1 MAQTRAKLAT
11 EPCNFT
17 ESWRSIRLGK
27 NRLVESQSSPEAG
40 QIQKCSVFQSSRNL
54 VNPEMSVMT
63 PTQQNAWSSAGAK
76 LQSMWIAFAA
86 IAVFWLLSVGTVHAA
101 SPLAG
106 TSIGNQASATY
117 VDGSAVTRSVSS
129 NLVTTTVQQV
139 AALTITQ
146 SLAKTAAAGTQVS
159 YPVTLTNT
167 GNGTDSFALTQTN
180 TGGFAFTS
188 VTFYADANGDGVADN
203 TTPITTTGSLAP
215 GAVFRFVA
223 VGNVP
228 TTATTLATD
237 VLVITATSGFA
248 PAVLASVTDTTTITA
263 NAVISV
269 TKTMSAVSG
278 PSPSTAPH
286 TITLS
291 YSNTGN
297 IAATGVTLTD
307 ALPAGMT
314 YVPGSGRWSVT
325 GATVLTD
332 ATADLQGP
340 GPTIDYS
347 VTGTTVKGIVNTVAA
362 GQSGTL
368 TFQVSIDAN
377 LAAAPLN
384 NTATFAYNDGVAAV
398 PVSNTNTF
406 VFTVNQTAS
415 VSALGAT
422 VTSAAQGSTVTFSN
436 VFTNTGNGTDSFD
449 VTVGTS
455 TFPAGS
461 SFALYK
467 ADGVTPLV
475 DTNGNGIPDTGPVT
489 GILTAPNNTYTVVLK
504 VTLPAGVTGGPYSVS
519 KTATSKFDPTKT
531 ATAVDTLQSI
541 TANSVDLNQG
551 ATLALGFGPFANNT
565 TAIVTNS
572 TNPGTTTR
580 FTLNVVNAATST
592 GDTFNLAASTD
603 STFGSLALPAGWTV
617 VFRDSAGTVITN
629 TSIVATGATAVV
641 FADVTVPA
649 GQAAIPAG
657 QPITFRVLSPS
668 TGSTD
673 RITDS
678 VIVNTIRSVT
688 ITPNNVGQIV
698 PGASVIYTHTIT
710 NAGNVTENAL
720 GGSTV
725 TLSLAQTQAGFTA
738 IVYLDANNNNI
749 IDAGE
754 VAINT
759 AADLGPLLAGTSKQL
774 LVKVTAS
781 SGVGIGVLDTA
792 TLTATTAVTIN
803 GVAAPAV
810 ASATDATTV
819 ISGNIVLL
827 KEQALDANCDGT
839 PDTAYSVATIT
850 TGAIPGACIRYRVT
864 ATNNGSADVV
874 SLVLSDATP
883 VATTYISTN
892 PAATVPVSTV
902 TAPASGSA
910 GTISA
915 AIGTLTP
922 SAAVVLT
929 FGVKINP

>member
-1 MAQTRAKLAT
+1 MTHT
-11 EPCNFT
+11 
-17 ESWRSIRLGK
+17 S
-27 NRLVESQSSPEAG
+27 NR
-40 QIQKCSVFQSSRNL
+40 
-54 VNPEMSVMT
+54 
-63 PTQQNAWSSAGAK
+63 WSSAGAK

-86 IAVFWLLSVGTVHAA
+86 IAVFFLLIAGSVHAA

-129 NLVTTTVQQV
+129 NVVSTIVQQV

-167 GNGTDSFALTQTN
+167 GNGTDTFALSQSN
-180 TGGFAFTS
+180 TGTFTFAS
-188 VTFYADANGDGVADN
+188 VTFYADANGDGVPDN
-203 TTPITTTGSLAP
+203 TTPITTTGSLAS
-215 GAVFRFVA
+215 GGVFRFVA

-228 TTATTLATD
+228 TTATSGQVDT
-237 VLVITATSGFA
+237 LVITGTSGFV
-248 PAVLASVTDTTTITA
+248 PAVSAFVTDTTTITA
-263 NAVISV
+263 NAVINVS
-269 TKTMSAVSG
+269 KTMSAVSG
-278 PSPSTAPH
+278 PSPSAAAQ

-291 YSNTGN
+291 YNNTGN
-297 IAATGVTLTD
+297 TAATGVTLSD

-325 GATVLTD
+325 GAAFVLTD
-332 ATADLQGP
+332 ATTDLQGA

-347 VTGTTVKGIVNTVAA
+347 FTGTTVKGIISSVAP
-362 GQSGTL
+362 GQAGTL
-368 TFQVSIDAN
+368 TFQVNIDAN

-384 NTATFAYNDGVAAV
+384 NTATFAYNDGFANV
-398 PVSNTNTF
+398 PASNTNTF

-415 VSALGAT
+415 VTSNSTPGAPIT
-422 VTSAAQGSTVTFSN
+422 VANAAQGSTVSFSN

-449 VTVGTS
+449 VAVGTS
-455 TFPAGS
+455 SFPPGS

-475 DTNGNGIPDTGPVT
+475 DTNGNGTPDTGPVT

-531 ATAVDTLQSI
+531 ATGTDTLTAI
-541 TANSVDLNQG
+541 TANTVDLTNG
-551 ATLALGFGPFANNT
+551 AALGVGAFTPAT
-565 TAIVTNS
+565 IVTNA

-580 FTLNVVNAATST
+580 FTLNVVNASTST

-603 STFGSLALPAGWTV
+603 SAFGSLLLPAGWTV

-629 TSIVATGATAVV
+629 TGIVAAGATAVV
-641 FADVTVPA
+641 FADVTPPA

-657 QPITFRVLSPS
+657 QPITFRALSPS

-678 VIVNTIRSVT
+678 VIINTIRSVT
-688 ITPNNVGQIV
+688 VTPNNVGQVV
-698 PGASVIYTHTIT
+698 PGGSVIYSHTIT
-710 NAGNVTENAL
+710 NAGNVTENGGVL
-720 GGSTV
+720 GASTV
-725 TLSLAQTQAGFTA
+725 TLSLLQTQAGFTA
-738 IVYLDANNNNI
+738 IVYLDVNNNNI
-749 IDAGE
+749 IDAGD

-759 AADLGPLLAGTSKQL
+759 AADLGPIAAGTGNSKQL

-781 SGVGIGVLDTA
+781 SGVGIGVVDTS
-792 TLTATTAVTIN
+792 TLTATTAVAIN
-803 GVAAPAV
+803 GAAAPAAV
-810 ASATDATTV
+810 SATDTTTV

-827 KEQALDANCDGT
+827 KEQALDANCDGVA
-839 PDTAYSVATIT
+839 DTAYGVATIT

-864 ATNNGSADVV
+864 ATNNGSANVNT
-874 SLVLSDATP
+874 LVLSDATP
-883 VATTYISTN
+883 VNTTYISTN
-892 PAATVPVSTV
+892 PAVTVPASAI

-915 AIGTLTP
+915 TIGTLTP
-922 SAAVVLT
+922 SASVVLT